1 MHLLLQ
7 KNREESFKSTTAKK
21 KHPSN
26 VTAVIF
32 FLLNKILIRKRHSLC
47 SLVLTKSK
55 FCDFLH
61 QLFTHVVEKL
71 LIRIISFHSY
81 SIICICNSFC
91 YDHFKYKHR
100 ICIILSC
107 YLAEKCENI
116 CCLTGYV
123 NPPLFK
129 MYCLLLNS

>member
-1 MHLLLQ
+1 MKKSDHQLPGAELQ
-7 KNREESFKSTTAKK
+7 KSNCYAKIK
-21 KHPSN
+21 LWMLRLW
-26 VTAVIF
+26 F
-32 FLLNKILIRKRHSLC
+32 LFLLNKILIRKRHSLC

-100 ICIILSC
+100 ICIILSS

-123 NPPLFK
+123 NPQTSSK
-129 MYCLLLNS
+129 YNEVQ